1 MLHFCHTFQI
11 IRLVFRIHNRQLSI
25 AKNPVSF
32 ATRLECEFQAYT
44 ERSGTGYLILQY
56 LNILNQKWGHKGHVI
71 VVNIH
76 CFCLFVMHF
85 LFF

>member
-11 IRLVFRIHNRQLSI
+11 IRLVLGIHNRQLST
-25 AKNPVSF
+25 AKNPMSF
-32 ATRLECEFQAYT
+32 ATRLECEFQACT
-44 ERSGTGYLILQY
+44 ARSGTCYLILQHR
-56 LNILNQKWGHKGHVI
+56 NILNQKWGHRGHVI

-76 CFCLFVMHF
+76 CFCLFVIHF